1 MSPKDATEATTRS
14 RILVA
19 EALAEE
25 GLALL
30 RPHHD
35 VDVRVGLA
43 REELLRILPEYD
55 ALLVRSQ
62 VQVDAEAIAAGKR
75 LVVIGR
81 AGVGVDN
88 IDLPAATQAGIVVV
102 NAPTGNTI
110 AATEHTLAL
119 LFALAR
125 RVAAADASVRR
136 GEWKR
141 AQFTGRELRGK
152 TLGIIGLG
160 KIGMAVAD
168 RARGMEMEVMGYDP
182 FVTDDAA
189 ALHGVRLATVAE
201 ILAEADAVTVHV
213 PLTRTTR
220 GMIGAAELATM
231 KREALLV
238 NVARGGVIDETALAE
253 ALTAGTIA
261 GAAIDVY
268 TQEPPPADSPLLS
281 APNTLLTPH
290 LGASTEE
297 AQTRV
302 SVEAAEQVLEVLA
315 GRSARSA
322 VNAPLVT
329 PETARALAP
338 YLPLARILGQI
349 YAQFAPDLRDITLEV
364 RGELAA
370 HDAASL
376 VAATLGGLLER
387 DTEERV
393 NVVNAASLAKARGI
407 NLSERKTP
415 NAGRYSSLLMLS
427 GSAVVGG
434 TVASGEPRLVHL
446 GEHWLD
452 MATAPSML
460 VTRHRDRPG
469 TMGTVGSILGE
480 ADVNI
485 SSMHLARS
493 EPRADAFMVL
503 ALDDA
508 VDPAVA
514 DRIRAID
521 AVLDLWL
528 IQLD

>member
-1 MSPKDATEATTRS
+1 M
-14 RILVA
+14 
-19 EALAEE
+19 
-25 GLALL
+25 
-30 RPHHD
+30 
-35 VDVRVGLA
+35 DVRVGLP

-75 LVVIGR
+75 LLVIGR

-168 RARGMEMEVMGYDP
+168 RARGMEMDVMGYDP

-189 ALHGVRLATVAE
+189 ALHGVRLGTVAE
-201 ILAEADAVTVHV
+201 ILEVADAVTVHV

-322 VNAPLVT
+322 VNAPMVT

-349 YAQFAPDLRDITLEV
+349 YAQFAPDLRDLTLEV

-370 HDAASL
+370 HDSASL

-393 NVVNAASLAKARGI
+393 NVVNAASHGQGPRHQPERAQDAQRGALLVPADALRLGRGGWHGGLRRAAPGAPRGALAGHGHRP
-407 NLSERKTP
+407 EH
-415 NAGRYSSLLMLS
+415 AGH
-427 GSAVVGG
+427 
-434 TVASGEPRLVHL
+434 AS
-446 GEHWLD
+446 
-452 MATAPSML
+452 
-460 VTRHRDRPG
+460 PG
-469 TMGTVGSILGE
+469 PAGHDGPVGSILGE

-503 ALDDA
+503 ALDDT
-508 VDPAVA
+508 VQPAVA
-514 DRIRAID
+514 ERIRAID